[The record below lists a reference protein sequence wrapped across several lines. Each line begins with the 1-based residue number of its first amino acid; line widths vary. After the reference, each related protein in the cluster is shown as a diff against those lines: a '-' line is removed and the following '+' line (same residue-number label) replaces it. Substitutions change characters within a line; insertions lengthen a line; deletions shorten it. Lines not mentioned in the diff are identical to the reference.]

1 MTDKE
6 LSEEEK
12 MHRKLAVNLFNSTWN
27 LIDKSDRTKEE
38 DDEMIHSAH
47 ASRYH
52 WGKVGTHIHFERGE
66 WQISR
71 VYSVLKMSQPA
82 IYHGQRCL
90 DICLDHKIADFD
102 IAFAYESLARAYALI
117 DEKEKVEEYKKLA
130 KKVGEKIAKKEDKEY
145 FFSELDNI

>member
-12 MHRKLAVNLFNSTWN
+12 IHKKLAVNLFNTTWS
-27 LIDKSDRTKEE
+27 LMDKSDRTKEE

-52 WGKVGTHIHFERGE
+52 WGKVGNHIHFERGE

-71 VYSVLKMSQPA
+71 VYSVLKMVESA

-90 DICLDHKIADFD
+90 DICLEHKIGDFD
-102 IAFAYESLARAYALI
+102 IAFAYESLARAYAIKEDKGKVVEYRKL
-117 DEKEKVEEYKKLA
+117 EKEA
-130 KKVGEKIAKKEDKEY
+130 GEKIAKKKDKKY